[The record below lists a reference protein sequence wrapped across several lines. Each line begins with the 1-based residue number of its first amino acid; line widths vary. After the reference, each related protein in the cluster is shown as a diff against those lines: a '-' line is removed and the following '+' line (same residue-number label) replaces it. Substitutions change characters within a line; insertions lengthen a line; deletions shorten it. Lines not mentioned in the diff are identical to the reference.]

1 MECEKESAKEAKKKK
16 GNCSYVAPPQVVWS
30 HVGARVASA
39 CPGSPRAVMN
49 ANKANAEHDL
59 SETH

>member
-30 HVGARVASA
+30 HVGESGE